1 MIEQPLNAPAAIVGT
16 SSWVLAAQDR
26 DRSIHSIVDCLNLV
40 RQFGMK
46 RPEGV
51 QILGMGWPI
60 LTGDIAAIK
69 ITAVA
74 GLSPRASGMHD
85 EGPGQNQGEI
95 A

>member
-1 MIEQPLNAPAAIVGT
+1 
-16 SSWVLAAQDR
+16 
-26 DRSIHSIVDCLNLV
+26 
-40 RQFGMK
+40 MK